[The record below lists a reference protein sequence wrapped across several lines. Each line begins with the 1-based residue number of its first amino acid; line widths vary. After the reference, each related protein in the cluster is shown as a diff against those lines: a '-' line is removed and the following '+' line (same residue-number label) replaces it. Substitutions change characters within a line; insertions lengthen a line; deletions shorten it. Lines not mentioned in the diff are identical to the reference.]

1 MTYKQSAQRSGYQG
15 KSEIAAKLISV
26 ALAYFASGR
35 LGLAIPYVDSH
46 ITLIW
51 LPTGIAVAALLR
63 WGEVCWPAIF
73 LGALA
78 TNYSVDAS
86 PLLDSCIALGNTLA
100 TLLAARVLRRLGFHG
115 GLDRV
120 YDILVLVAASAIG
133 MLVSA
138 SVGTASLAIFKVI
151 AIHQT
156 GETWLSWWAGD
167 FIGVLMAAPL
177 LLNVSRA
184 ELKRLW
190 NQRVELLAWFSILLA
205 VSWHVFLFINVSGSH
220 SQQLVFLLLPVVV
233 WSAMRFGVMGSSL
246 GVLIPALIAAVATS
260 FGLGPFYTADAQQ
273 GLFYLLLFFATLVLV
288 DLMVAAMQAGR
299 NRAEHALRLDSDF
312 NKELVQS
319 LPGIFYMLDTS
330 GKFLMWNRQLEA
342 VLHCNSEEI
351 SRSHPLDFFEGED
364 RALIEENIRRVF
376 VEGDTVVEAVLVAKN
391 GIKTAYYFTGRRIQ
405 HDGKPVLVGMGLDIS
420 ERKMAEQAIMEAK
433 ERIETIYNTSP
444 SALLMSRLS
453 DGYIT
458 DVNDAFTTLT
468 GYTKAESIGNTTLGI
483 KFWLD
488 SDDRARYIRELKAN
502 GYCENFEGKFRR
514 KDGSVVVCSVSAG
527 LTTIRGVQ
535 HIIGAARDITENQR
549 IQQEREA
556 LLTRY
561 QTLMNAALE
570 GIHILD
576 LQGNVI
582 EANKA
587 FCDMLGYTQEEVKG
601 LNISDWDGR
610 WSRDELLERLR
621 SHMGKSERFETVHL
635 RKDGTPIEVEVSVT
649 GVKIDG
655 QNCVFASSH
664 DISERK
670 RAEQKTEVMLR
681 RHQVLM
687 SSALEGIHIMDIRG
701 NIIEANDT
709 FCKMLGYTNV
719 EMSGLNVA
727 DWDAQW
733 SRDEL
738 MQRFTELIKLAGALF
753 ETKHRRK
760 DGSIIDVEVSTTG
773 AEIDG
778 QLYLYA
784 SSRDITQR
792 KKVERE
798 LRESEQKS
806 RMLMDNAAD
815 AVFVADYRTERW
827 VYINDRFESLLG
839 YSREELLS
847 GNIYDEVTPAFR
859 DIYRESFRSIALA
872 GGVST
877 RELRLNRKDGSEVRL
892 EMNAVTL
899 PDGTVYG
906 SCRDV
911 TERKRSEEGQRIA
924 AVTFDTQ
931 EAIMIT
937 TPDAKIL
944 RVNQAFC
951 EITGYSKDEV
961 VGANPSV
968 FKSGRHDAAF
978 YQAMWSA
985 LRATGKWSGEVWD
998 KRKDGTIYP
1007 KMMTI
1012 TAVYD
1017 EDRELTHYVAVFR
1030 DISNRKKSEQE
1041 IHQLAFY
1048 DPLTNLP
1055 NRRLLMDRLQQGLA
1069 VSARNSRHGALLF
1082 LDLDHF
1088 KIINDTQGHVMGD
1101 QLLIEVARRLQIC
1114 VREGDSVARLGGDE
1128 FVVLLENLSSEAN
1141 EAASQTE
1148 LVAEKIRQELD
1159 KIYVLDEFECHSTA
1173 SIGISLFF
1181 DHHESAEDLIQHA
1194 DVAMYQ
1200 AKSSGRN
1207 TIRFFDPQMQTAL
1220 ENRAAMEADLR
1231 HALAR
1236 QQFQLCYQIQ
1246 VDSLRRPLGAEVLLR
1261 WIHPERGLIDPEH
1274 FISAAEE
1281 TGLIVPIGLWVLK
1294 MACAQLKA
1302 WQKDALTRD
1311 LTLAVN
1317 VSAKQFRQPD
1327 FVSQAQRV
1335 LQESGAK
1342 PSLLKLEFTEST
1354 VLENVEDTI
1363 AKMRELKLLGVGFS
1377 VDDFGTGYSSLQYL
1391 KRLPLDQIK
1400 IDQSFVRD
1408 IATDPNDAA
1417 IVQTIIAMTEALGL
1431 SVIAE
1436 GVETEEQH
1444 EFLDSHGCHAF
1455 QGYLFSKPIPIGQ
1468 FEDMLRGNHR
1478 SAKHS
1483 SALP

>member
-1 MTYKQSAQRSGYQG
+1 M
-15 KSEIAAKLISV
+15 KLILV

-63 WGEVCWPAIF
+63 WGEICWPAIF
-73 LGALA
+73 LGALV
-78 TNYSVDAS
+78 TNYSLDAS
-86 PLLDSCIALGNTLA
+86 PVLDSCIAAGNTLA
-100 TLLAARVLRRLGFHG
+100 PLLAATLLRRLGFHG
-115 GLDRV
+115 VLDRV

-138 SVGTASLAIFKVI
+138 SIGTGSLALFNVI
-151 AIHQT
+151 SVNQA

-190 NQRVELLAWFSILLA
+190 IQRVELLAWFSILLA
-205 VSWHVFLFINVSGSH
+205 ISWHVFLFINVSGSH

-260 FGLGPFYTADAQQ
+260 FGLGPFYTVDVQQ
-273 GLFYLLLFFATLVLV
+273 GLLYLLLFFATLVLV
-288 DLMVAAMQAGR
+288 DLMVAAMQAAR
-299 NRAEHALRLDSDF
+299 NRAERMLRLDSDF

-330 GKFLMWNRQLEA
+330 GKFLIWNRQLED
-342 VLHCNSEEI
+342 VLHCTSDEI
-351 SRSHPLDFFEGED
+351 ARSHALDFFEGSD
-364 RALIEENIRRVF
+364 RALIAENIRKAF
-376 VEGDTVVEAVLVAKN
+376 VVGSTAVEAVLVAKN
-391 GIKTAYYFTGRRIQ
+391 GVKTAYYFTGRRIQ
-405 HDGKPVLVGMGLDIS
+405 HEGNPVLVGMGVVIA
-420 ERKMAEQAIMEAK
+420 ERRQAKNKIEAMLK
-433 ERIETIYNTSP
+433 
-444 SALLMSRLS
+444 
-453 DGYIT
+453 
-458 DVNDAFTTLT
+458 
-468 GYTKAESIGNTTLGI
+468 
-483 KFWLD
+483 
-488 SDDRARYIRELKAN
+488 RYR
-502 GYCENFEGKFRR
+502 
-514 KDGSVVVCSVSAG
+514 
-527 LTTIRGVQ
+527 
-535 HIIGAARDITENQR
+535 
-549 IQQEREA
+549 
-556 LLTRY
+556 
-561 QTLMNAALE
+561 TLMNAAIE
-570 GIHILD
+570 GVHILD
-576 LQGNVI
+576 MQGNVI
-582 EANKA
+582 EANQA
-587 FCDMLGYTQEEVKG
+587 FCNMLGYTQEEVKG
-601 LNISDWDGR
+601 LNVSAWDGR
-610 WSRDELLERLR
+610 WSKDELLERIR
-621 SHMGKSERFETVHL
+621 SHVGKSERFETVHL
-635 RKDGTPIEVEVSVT
+635 RKDGTPVEVEVSVT
-649 GVKIDG
+649 GVEIEG
-655 QNCVFASSH
+655 QSCVFASSH

-670 RAEQKTEVMLR
+670 RAEQRTEVMLR

-687 SSALEGIHIMDIRG
+687 SSALEGIHIMDVQG

-733 SRDEL
+733 SREEL
-738 MQRFTELIKLAGALF
+738 MKRFGDLIRVDGALF

-784 SSRDITQR
+784 SSRDITPR

-827 VYINDRFESLLG
+827 VYVNDRFESLLG
-839 YSREELLS
+839 YSREELLA
-847 GNIYDEVTPAFR
+847 GNIYDAVTPAFR
-859 DIYRESFRSIALA
+859 NIYRESFRSIALA

-877 RELRLNRKDGSEVRL
+877 REIRLNRKDGSEVQL

-906 SCRDV
+906 SCRDI

-944 RVNQAFC
+944 RVNQAFS

-961 VGANPSV
+961 VGANPSI
-968 FKSGRHDAAF
+968 FQSGRHDAAF
-978 YQAMWSA
+978 YRAMWSA
-985 LRATGKWSGEVWD
+985 LLATGKWSGEVWD
-998 KRKDGTIYP
+998 KRKDGSIYP

-1012 TAVYD
+1012 TGVYD
-1017 EDRELTHYVAVFR
+1017 DNRKLTHYVAVFR

-1069 VSARNSRHGALLF
+1069 ASARNSRHGALLF

-1088 KIINDTQGHVMGD
+1088 KIVNDTQGHVMGD
-1101 QLLIEVARRLQIC
+1101 QLLIEVARCLQTC

-1148 LVAEKIRQELD
+1148 LVAEKIRQELN
-1159 KIYVLDEFECHSTA
+1159 KPYVLVDFECHSTA

-1181 DHHESAEDLIQHA
+1181 NHQESADDLIQHA

-1207 TIRFFDPQMQTAL
+1207 AVRFFDPQMQTAL

-1236 QQFQLCYQIQ
+1236 QQFHLCYQVQ

-1261 WIHPERGLIDPEH
+1261 WDHPERGMIDPEH

-1302 WQKDALTRD
+1302 WQRDALTRE

-1342 PSLLKLEFTEST
+1342 ASLLKLEFTEST

-1377 VDDFGTGYSSLQYL
+1377 VDDFGTGYS
-1391 KRLPLDQIK
+1391 
-1400 IDQSFVRD
+1400 
-1408 IATDPNDAA
+1408 
-1417 IVQTIIAMTEALGL
+1417 
-1431 SVIAE
+1431 
-1436 GVETEEQH
+1436 
-1444 EFLDSHGCHAF
+1444 
-1455 QGYLFSKPIPIGQ
+1455 
-1468 FEDMLRGNHR
+1468 
-1478 SAKHS
+1478 
-1483 SALP
+1483 